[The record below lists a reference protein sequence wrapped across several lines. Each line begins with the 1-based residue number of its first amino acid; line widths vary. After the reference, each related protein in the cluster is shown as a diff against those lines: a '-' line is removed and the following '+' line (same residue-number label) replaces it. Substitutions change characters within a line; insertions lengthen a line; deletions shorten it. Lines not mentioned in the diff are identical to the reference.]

1 MSSQRKVVVARRV
14 FPALIDALKQRYE
27 VIDNQ
32 SDADLTPDELTRML
46 AGADGALISGRER
59 IDAAL
64 LAACPRLQVVSNIA
78 VGYNNIDVEACT
90 RAGVA
95 ATNTPDVLNEATA
108 DHAWA
113 LLLAAARR
121 VGEAERFLRAGRW
134 KRWEFEMLMGAEL
147 HGTTLGIIGMGR
159 IGRAIA
165 RRGLGFDMR
174 VVYHNRT
181 RLPAAQENGALWMD
195 TEGVLRTADHVIL
208 VVPYSKSTHHLIG
221 APQLALMKPGAV
233 LVNIARGG
241 VVDDAALIDAL
252 RNGRLAAA
260 GLDVFEN
267 EPQLNP
273 GFLELENVVLSPHIA
288 SSTRATRNAMAQL
301 AIDNLDSVLAGRR
314 PAALLNPPV
323 WETAARAARLP
334 PG

>member
-1 MSSQRKVVVARRV
+1 MSSRPKIIVSRRI
-14 FPALIDALKQRYE
+14 FPALVDALRGRYE
-27 VIDNQ
+27 VTDNQ
-32 SDADLTPDELTRML
+32 ADVSL
-46 AGADGALISGRER
+46 AAEQLAAQLADADGALITAGEKV
-59 IDAAL
+59 DAAL
-64 LAACPRLQVVSNIA
+64 LARCPRLKVVSNIA
-78 VGYNNIDVEACT
+78 VGFNNIDLPACT
-90 RAGVA
+90 AAGVA

-121 VGEAERFLRAGRW
+121 VGESERWLRAGNW

-147 HGTTLGIIGMGR
+147 HRTTLGIVGMGR

-165 RRGLGFDMR
+165 RRGRGFDMR

-181 RLPAAQENGALWMD
+181 RLPAAQEEGATWMPLD
-195 TEGVLRTADHVIL
+195 EVLRTADHLVL
-208 VVPYSKSTHHLIG
+208 VVPYSQATHHLIG
-221 APQLALMKPGAV
+221 ASQLALMKPTAV

-252 RNGRLAAA
+252 KHGRLAAA

-273 GFLELENVVLSPHIA
+273 GFLGLENAVLTPHIA

-301 AIDNLDSVLAGRR
+301 AIDNLDAVLAGRR
-314 PAALLNPPV
+314 PAALLNPQV
-323 WETAARAARLP
+323 WETEARAARVAAR
-334 PG
+334 

>member
-1 MSSQRKVVVARRV
+1 MSSTRRVVVARRV

-27 VIDNQ
+27 VVDNQ
-32 SDADLTPDELTRML
+32 SDADLTPEQLTRML
-46 AGADGALISGRER
+46 ADADGALISGRER

-64 LAACPRLQVVSNIA
+64 LAGCPRLQVVSNIA
-78 VGYNNIDVEACT
+78 VGYNNIDVDACT
-90 RAGVA
+90 AAGVA

-121 VGEAERFLRAGRW
+121 VGESERFLRAGRW

-174 VVYHNRT
+174 IVYHNRT

-195 TEGVLRTADHVIL
+195 AEGVLRTADHVIL
-208 VVPYSKSTHHLIG
+208 VVPYSPSTHHLIG

-252 RNGRLAAA
+252 RSGRLAAA

-273 GFLELENVVLSPHIA
+273 GFLDLENVVLTPHIA
-288 SSTRATRNAMAQL
+288 SSTRATRNAMARL
-301 AIDNLDSVLAGRR
+301 AIDNMDSVLAGRR

-323 WETAARAARLP
+323 WETAARAARVTP
-334 PG
+334 R